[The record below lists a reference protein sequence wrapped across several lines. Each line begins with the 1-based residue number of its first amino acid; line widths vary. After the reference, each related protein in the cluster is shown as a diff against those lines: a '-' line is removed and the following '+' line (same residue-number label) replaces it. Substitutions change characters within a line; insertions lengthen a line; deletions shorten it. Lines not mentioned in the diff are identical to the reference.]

1 MSQYVTAQCG
11 GCGKTFRLSAEQL
24 GRNVQCPHCKTLVQI
39 APPAPAP
46 LAARVA
52 PGAGARRKPRKP
64 DDEDLLKP
72 GSARI
77 RGGIRNRSVA
87 IVWVS
92 ILGVAAIALGVL
104 LAGGFLQRWVREHG
118 APAKPQAGPPP
129 VVSLKGLERGVFKQP
144 NVSDPDKPDYPVQVE
159 GVLRGGVAG
168 ENRTLFCGKVTNA
181 TPHAVR
187 AMAIT
192 IPVLDASK
200 EKIGEAKTI
209 IRDLPAG
216 QSAPLVAVC
225 EHDPTLRPAGYGAP
239 DFQIDA
245 PDVVRPPANLVC
257 EEPAWAEE
265 DRFSEVTPRGTI
277 AQDVVNRGQT
287 PVSAVEVYV
296 LMRANDDHI
305 SGAVVETIRLDQP
318 LLPEKTV
325 TLKIPYQYTPRSAI
339 RTVQVWVQAAE

>member
-1 MSQYVTAQCG
+1 MSEYVTAQCG

-24 GRNVQCPHCKTLVQI
+24 GRTVQCPHCRALVQI

-46 LAARVA
+46 LAARA
-52 PGAGARRKPRKP
+52 AGARRRPRKS

-92 ILGVAAIALGVL
+92 ILGVAVIGLGVL
-104 LAGGFLQRWVREHG
+104 LAGGFLQRWARERS
-118 APAKPQAGPPP
+118 APEKPQAAPPP
-129 VVSLKGLERGVFKQP
+129 VVSLKGLERGPVKQP
-144 NVSDPDKPDYPVQVE
+144 NVSHPDKPDYPVQVE

-181 TPHAVR
+181 TTHVVR
-187 AMAIT
+187 AMVIT

-216 QSAPLVAVC
+216 QEAPLVAVC
-225 EHDPTLRPAGYGAP
+225 EHDPTVRPAGYGAP
-239 DFQIDA
+239 DFQIDSPEA
-245 PDVVRPPANLVC
+245 VRPPADLAC
-257 EEPAWAEE
+257 EGPAWAEE
-265 DRFSEVTPRGTI
+265 DRLSEVTPRGTI
-277 AQDVVNRGQT
+277 AQDVVNRGQA
-287 PVSAVEVYV
+287 PVSAIEVLV

-318 LLPEKTV
+318 LMPGGKPV
-325 TLKIPYQYTPRSAI
+325 TLKIPYQYTARSAI

>member
-1 MSQYVTAQCG
+1 
-11 GCGKTFRLSAEQL
+11 
-24 GRNVQCPHCKTLVQI
+24 
-39 APPAPAP
+39 
-46 LAARVA
+46 
-52 PGAGARRKPRKP
+52 
-64 DDEDLLKP
+64 
-72 GSARI
+72 
-77 RGGIRNRSVA
+77 VA

-104 LAGGFLQRWVREHG
+104 LGGGFLQRWVRERS
-118 APAKPQAGPPP
+118 APAKPDTGPPP
-129 VVSLKGLERGVFKQP
+129 VVSLKGLERGAFQQP
-144 NVSDPDKPDYPVQVE
+144 NVSDPDKPDYPV
-159 GVLRGGVAG
+159 
-168 ENRTLFCGKVTNA
+168 LFCGKVTNA

-187 AMAIT
+187 AMVIT

-200 EKIGEAKTI
+200 EKVGEAKTI

-216 QSAPLVAVC
+216 QAAPLVAVC
-225 EHDPTLRPAGYGAP
+225 EHDPTVRPAGYGAP

-305 SGAVVETIRLDQP
+305 TGAVVETIRLDQP